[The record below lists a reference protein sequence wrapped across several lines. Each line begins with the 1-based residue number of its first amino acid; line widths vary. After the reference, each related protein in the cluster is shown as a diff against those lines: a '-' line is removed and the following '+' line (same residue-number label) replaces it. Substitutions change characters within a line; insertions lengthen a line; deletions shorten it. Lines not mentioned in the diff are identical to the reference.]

1 MYFRIHLE
9 DATMAPNEPLPIT
22 TGDKRYAGLP
32 LSLPELTAIKTA
44 IHTCLEEAVP
54 LQSFQQTPCWSI
66 RCACRTLWPRVS
78 HAANTNPN
86 CTSRQNKMGA
96 SFPDTCGNIR
106 VCLQKQGPRV
116 RRLCRLKDF
125 FILHVMAFPFSVF
138 YNTFLSHDLEGGGS
152 PHPSPVCS
160 SDIPQS
166 TLES

>member
-66 RCACRTLWPRVS
+66 RCAW
-78 HAANTNPN
+78 
-86 CTSRQNKMGA
+86 K
-96 SFPDTCGNIR
+96 
-106 VCLQKQGPRV
+106 
-116 RRLCRLKDF
+116 
-125 FILHVMAFPFSVF
+125 
-138 YNTFLSHDLEGGGS
+138 
-152 PHPSPVCS
+152 
-160 SDIPQS
+160 
-166 TLES
+166 